1 MRKDNNI
8 EARAIRSTPV
18 INPDSR
24 TVEGYAVVFNSQSED
39 LGFYET
45 INPSAITEDVLKR
58 SDVFCL
64 FNHDQDKVLAR
75 SKYGTGSLQL
85 QLDER
90 GLKYTFQAPNTDLGN
105 ELLEY
110 LKRGDI
116 ESSSFAFV
124 VSTDEGSE
132 VWETRADGRQYREI
146 LKIDEL
152 FDVSP
157 VFNPA
162 YSSTSV
168 SQRALDKLNQLREMQ
183 DEKEKEVQDET
194 VEKTDE
200 VQEDKEVPTQEE
212 VEKKNTDTEDKE
224 EKEQDETVEKS
235 DEEVEEDKVE
245 DENKDNDVESEDKKE
260 DKEEARSA
268 RTHKHIN
275 INTMKE
281 QRFSLLK
288 AIRNVAE
295 NRQLDNVTAAVC
307 NEGMKEMRKAGLNT
321 VGQIYIPTMET
332 RAAVSVA
339 SEGVD
344 VVATD
349 LYDIIEP
356 LRAKNVLVQAGAKFY
371 TGLTNNAQIP
381 VMTGSNVNWA
391 GENVAATDGNVA
403 FKNVT
408 LTPKR
413 LTAYVDISKMLL
425 AQDSVGVENAI
436 RQDLI
441 NAINSKL
448 ESTILGKGAKSA
460 TTPAG
465 IFNGKTPT
473 KVTDFEGLVGLEAA
487 VEEANVL
494 GGISYIASPSAR
506 ASFRNMMKGSRGTA
520 QLAYVDGTLDGT
532 PVYSTSN
539 VEAKTFVV
547 GDFSNLAIGSW
558 GGLDI
563 VVDNYTQAVN
573 GMIRLVV
580 NAYFDAALIRPEA
593 FQFGTFAT
601 A

>member
-1 MRKDNNI
+1 MKNRNNLEI
-8 EARAIRSTPV
+8 RAISNDV
-18 INPDSR
+18 QVDSR
-24 TVEGYAVVFNSQSED
+24 NITGYAVVYESVSED
-39 LGFYET
+39 LGFRER
-45 INPSAITEDVLKR
+45 IMKGAITDDTIKK

-64 FNHDQDKVLAR
+64 LNHDPSKVLAR
-75 SKYGTGSLQL
+75 SKNGEGSLKL
-85 QLDER
+85 EIDEQ
-90 GLKYTFQAPNTDLGN
+90 GLKYSFAAPQTDLGN
-105 ELLEY
+105 EILEH
-110 LKRGDI
+110 LQRGEID
-116 ESSSFAFV
+116 SSSFAFT

-132 VWETRADGRQYREI
+132 RWYTVEGVQYRDI
-146 LKIDEL
+146 YRIDEL

-157 VFNPA
+157 VYQPA
-162 YSSTSV
+162 YQETTV
-168 SQRALDKLNQLREMQ
+168 SKRALEELEKQKTMQ
-183 DEKEKEVQDET
+183 DEKEKEVQEET

-212 VEKKNTDTEDKE
+212 VEKKNTDTED
-224 EKEQDETVEKS
+224 EKEVQEETVEKS
-235 DEEVEEDKVE
+235 DEEVVDEDK
-245 DENKDNDVESEDKKE
+245 DKDNDVEGE
-260 DKEEARSA
+260 DKEEETRSA

-307 NEGMKEMRKAGLNT
+307 NEGMKEMRAAGLNT

-391 GENVAATDGNVA
+391 GETAAATDGNVL
-403 FKNVT
+403 FNNVT

-425 AQDSVGVENAI
+425 AQDSIGVENAI

-473 KVTDFEGLVGLEAA
+473 KVTDFDGLVGLEAK

-520 QLAYVDGTLDGT
+520 QLAYTDGTLDGT

-558 GGLDI
+558 GGI
-563 VVDNYTQAVN
+563 N
-573 GMIRLVV
+573 
-580 NAYFDAALIRPEA
+580 
-593 FQFGTFAT
+593 
-601 A
+601 

>member
-1 MRKDNNI
+1 MKNRNNLEI
-8 EARAIRSTPV
+8 RAISNEV
-18 INPDSR
+18 LVDSR
-24 TVEGYAVVFNSQSED
+24 NITGYAVVFESNSED
-39 LGFYET
+39 LGFIER
-45 INPSAITEDVLKR
+45 IMKGAITDDTIKK

-64 FNHDQDKVLAR
+64 LNHDSTKVLAR
-75 SKYGTGSLQL
+75 SKYGEGSLKL
-85 QLDER
+85 EIDER
-90 GLKYTFQAPNTDLGN
+90 GLKYSFTAPQTDLGN
-105 ELLEY
+105 ELLEHIQ
-110 LKRGDI
+110 RGEID
-116 ESSSFAFV
+116 SSSFAFT
-124 VSTDEGSE
+124 VSLDEGSE
-132 VWETRADGRQYREI
+132 KWYTVDGVQYRDI
-146 LKIDEL
+146 YKIDEL
-152 FDVSP
+152 YDVSP
-157 VFNPA
+157 VYQPA
-162 YSSTSV
+162 YQETTV
-168 SQRALDKLNQLREMQ
+168 SKRALEELEKQKTMQ
-183 DEKEKEVQDET
+183 DEKEKEVQEET

-200 VQEDKEVPTQEE
+200 VQDEVPTQEE
-212 VEKKNTDTEDKE
+212 VEKKNTDTED
-224 EKEQDETVEKS
+224 EKEVQEEDTVEKS
-235 DEEVEEDKVE
+235 DEEVVEEDE
-245 DENKDNDVESEDKKE
+245 DKDNDVEGEDKE
-260 DKEEARSA
+260 DKEETRSA

-295 NRQLDNVTAAVC
+295 NRNLDPLTAKIVAD
-307 NEGMKEMRKAGLNT
+307 GQKEMRQAGLNT
-321 VGQIYIPTMET
+321 VGQLYIPTMET

-344 VVATD
+344 LVATD
-349 LYDIIEP
+349 LYDIVEP
-356 LRAKNVLVQAGAKFY
+356 LRAKNVLINAGAKFY
-371 TGLTNNAQIP
+371 TGLTGSAQIP
-381 VMTGSNVNWA
+381 VMSGSNVNWA
-391 GENVAATDGNVA
+391 AENGAATDGNPT
-403 FKNVT
+403 FSNVT

-473 KVTDFEGLVGLEAA
+473 KVTDFEGLVGLEAK

-494 GGISYIASPSAR
+494 GGISYIASPQAR

-547 GDFSNLAIGSW
+547 GDFSNLAIGQWS
-558 GGLDI
+558 GLDI
-563 VVDNYTQAVN
+563 VVDQYTQAAN

-580 NAYFDAALIRPEA
+580 NSYFDAAILRPEA
-593 FQFGTFAT
+593 FQYGTFAV
-601 A
+601 

>member
-8 EARAIRSTPV
+8 EIRATNSTPV
-18 INPDSR
+18 VSQDSR

-45 INPSAITEDVLKR
+45 INPAAITEEVLMR

-85 QLDER
+85 QLDEQ
-90 GLKYTFQAPNTDLGN
+90 GLKYTFQAPNTDIGN
-105 ELLEY
+105 SLLEY

-116 ESSSFAFV
+116 DSSSFAFT

-132 VWETRADGRQYREI
+132 VWTTGTDGRQYREI

-152 FDVSP
+152 HDVSP
-157 VFNPA
+157 VWNPA
-162 YSSTSV
+162 YTSTSV
-168 SQRALDKLNQLREMQ
+168 SQRTLDKLNQLREMQ

-200 VQEDKEVPTQEE
+200 VQEEKEVPTQEE
-212 VEKKNTDTEDKE
+212 VEKKNTDTED
-224 EKEQDETVEKS
+224 EKEVQEETVEKS
-235 DEEVEEDKVE
+235 DEEVVDEDK
-245 DENKDNDVESEDKKE
+245 DEDNDVEGEDME
-260 DKEEARSA
+260 DKETRSA
-268 RTHKHIN
+268 RTTHKHIN

-295 NRQLDNVTAAVC
+295 NRNFDPLTAKVVAD
-307 NEGMKEMRKAGLNT
+307 GQKEMRQAGLNT

-391 GENVAATDGNVA
+391 GETAAATDGNVL
-403 FKNVT
+403 FNNVT

-425 AQDSVGVENAI
+425 AQDSIGVENAI

-473 KVTDFEGLVGLEAA
+473 KVTDFEGLVGLEAK

-494 GGISYIASPSAR
+494 GGVSYIASPSAR

-520 QLAYVDGTLDGT
+520 QLAYTDGTLDGT

-593 FQFGTFAT
+593 FQFGTFAV
-601 A
+601 

>member
-8 EARAIRSTPV
+8 EIRATNSTPV
-18 INPDSR
+18 VSQDSR

-39 LGFYET
+39 LGFYEA
-45 INPSAITEDVLKR
+45 INPSAITEDVLMR

-85 QLDER
+85 QLDEQ
-90 GLKYTFQAPNTDLGN
+90 GLKYTFTAPNTDLGD

-110 LKRGDI
+110 LRRGDI
-116 ESSSFAFV
+116 DSSSFAFT

-132 VWETRADGRQYREI
+132 VWTTGTDGRQYREI
-146 LKIDEL
+146 HKIYAL
-152 FDVSP
+152 HDVSP
-157 VFNPA
+157 VWNSA

-168 SQRALDKLNQLREMQ
+168 SQRTLDKLNQLREMQ
-183 DEKEKEVQDET
+183 DEKEKDLQEET

-200 VQEDKEVPTQEE
+200 VQNEEVPTQEE
-212 VEKKNTDTEDKE
+212 VEKKNTDTEDKDVQVE
-224 EKEQDETVEKS
+224 DTVEKS
-235 DEEVEEDKVE
+235 DEEVVDEDK
-245 DENKDNDVESEDKKE
+245 DKDNDVEGE

-268 RTHKHIN
+268 THKHIN

-307 NEGMKEMRKAGLNT
+307 NEGMKEMRAAGLNT

-371 TGLTNNAQIP
+371 TGLTNSAQIP
-381 VMTGSNVNWA
+381 VMTGSNVGWA
-391 GENVAATDGNVA
+391 GETAAATDGNVL
-403 FKNVT
+403 FNNVT

-425 AQDSVGVENAI
+425 AQDSIGVENAI

-448 ESTILGKGAKSA
+448 ENTILGKGAKSA

-465 IFNGKTPT
+465 IFYGKTPT
-473 KVTDFEGLVGLEAA
+473 KVTDFEGLVGLEAK

-520 QLAYVDGTLDGT
+520 QLAYTDGTLDGT

-593 FQFGTFAT
+593 FQFGTFAV
-601 A
+601 

>member
-8 EARAIRSTPV
+8 EIRATNSTPV
-18 INPDSR
+18 VNQDSR

-45 INPSAITEDVLKR
+45 INPAAITEEVLMR

-85 QLDER
+85 QLDEQ
-90 GLKYTFQAPNTDLGN
+90 GLKYTFTAPNTDLGD

-110 LKRGDI
+110 LRRGDI
-116 ESSSFAFV
+116 DSSSFAFT

-132 VWETRADGRQYREI
+132 VWTTGTDGRQYREI
-146 LKIDEL
+146 LKIDSL
-152 FDVSP
+152 HDVSP
-157 VFNPA
+157 VWTPA

-168 SQRALDKLNQLREMQ
+168 SQRTLDKLNQLNQLREMQ
-183 DEKEKEVQDET
+183 DENEKEVQEET

-212 VEKKNTDTEDKE
+212 VEMKNTDTED
-224 EKEQDETVEKS
+224 EKEQEETVEKS
-235 DEEVEEDKVE
+235 DEVQEDKVE
-245 DENKDNDVESEDKKE
+245 DEDKDNDVEGEDKE
-260 DKEEARSA
+260 DKEETRSA
-268 RTHKHIN
+268 CTNKHIN

-307 NEGMKEMRKAGLNT
+307 NEGMKEMRAAGLNT

-381 VMTGSNVNWA
+381 VMTGSNVGWA
-391 GENVAATDGNVA
+391 GETAAATDGNVL
-403 FKNVT
+403 FNNVT

-425 AQDSVGVENAI
+425 AQDSIGVENAI

-460 TTPAG
+460 TSPAG

-473 KVTDFEGLVGLEAA
+473 KVTDFEGLVGLEAK

-520 QLAYVDGTLDGT
+520 QLAYVDGALDGT
-532 PVYSTSN
+532 PVFSTSN
-539 VEAKTFVV
+539 VESKTFVV

-558 GGLDI
+558 GGI
-563 VVDNYTQAVN
+563 N
-573 GMIRLVV
+573 
-580 NAYFDAALIRPEA
+580 
-593 FQFGTFAT
+593 
-601 A
+601 

>member
-8 EARAIRSTPV
+8 EIRATNSTPV
-18 INPDSR
+18 VSQDSR

-45 INPSAITEDVLKR
+45 INPAAITEEVLMR

-85 QLDER
+85 QLDEQ
-90 GLKYTFQAPNTDLGN
+90 GLKYTFTAPNTDLGD

-110 LKRGDI
+110 LRRGDI
-116 ESSSFAFV
+116 DSSSFAFT

-132 VWETRADGRQYREI
+132 VWTTGTDGRQYREI
-146 LKIDEL
+146 LKIDSL
-152 FDVSP
+152 HDVSP
-157 VFNPA
+157 VWTPA

-168 SQRALDKLNQLREMQ
+168 SQRTLDKLNQLREMQ

-212 VEKKNTDTEDKE
+212 VEKKNTDLEDKDVQE
-224 EKEQDETVEKS
+224 ETVEKS
-235 DEEVEEDKVE
+235 DEEVQDEDK
-245 DENKDNDVESEDKKE
+245 DKDNDVEGE
-260 DKEEARSA
+260 DKEEETRSA

-307 NEGMKEMRKAGLNT
+307 NEGMKEMRAAGLNT

-391 GENVAATDGNVA
+391 GETAAATDGNVL
-403 FKNVT
+403 FNNVT

-425 AQDSVGVENAI
+425 AQDSIGVENAI

-473 KVTDFEGLVGLEAA
+473 KVTDFEGLVGLEAK

-520 QLAYVDGTLDGT
+520 QLAYTDGTLDGT

-593 FQFGTFAT
+593 FQFGTFAV
-601 A
+601 

>member
-8 EARAIRSTPV
+8 EIRATNSTPV
-18 INPDSR
+18 VSPDSR

-39 LGFYET
+39 LGFFET
-45 INPSAITEDVLKR
+45 INPTAITEEVLMR

-85 QLDER
+85 QLDEQ
-90 GLKYTFQAPNTDLGN
+90 GLKYTFTAPNTDLGD

-110 LKRGDI
+110 LRRGDI
-116 ESSSFAFV
+116 DSSSFAFT

-132 VWETRADGRQYREI
+132 VWTTGTDGRQYREI
-146 LKIDEL
+146 LKIDSL
-152 FDVSP
+152 HDVSP
-157 VFNPA
+157 VWTPA

-168 SQRALDKLNQLREMQ
+168 SQRTLDKLNQLREMQ
-183 DEKEKEVQDET
+183 DEKEKDLQEET

-200 VQEDKEVPTQEE
+200 VQEEVPTQEE
-212 VEKKNTDTEDKE
+212 VEKKNTDTEDE
-224 EKEQDETVEKS
+224 NEVQVEDTVEKS
-235 DEEVEEDKVE
+235 DEEVVDED
-245 DENKDNDVESEDKKE
+245 KDNDVEGEDKE
-260 DKEEARSA
+260 EEARSA
-268 RTHKHIN
+268 RTTHKHIN

-307 NEGMKEMRKAGLNT
+307 NEGMKEMRAAGLNT

-371 TGLTNNAQIP
+371 TGLTNSAQIP

-391 GENVAATDGNVA
+391 GETAAATDGNVL
-403 FKNVT
+403 FNNVT

-425 AQDSVGVENAI
+425 AQDSIGVENAI

-473 KVTDFEGLVGLEAA
+473 KVTDFEGLVGLEAK

-520 QLAYVDGTLDGT
+520 QLAYTDGTLDGT

-563 VVDNYTQAVN
+563 CVDNYTQAVN

-593 FQFGTFAT
+593 FQFGTFAV
-601 A
+601 

>member
-8 EARAIRSTPV
+8 EIRATNSTPV
-18 INPDSR
+18 VSQDSR

-45 INPSAITEDVLKR
+45 INPAAITEDVLKR

-64 FNHDQDKVLAR
+64 LNHDIDKVLAR

-85 QLDER
+85 QLDEQ
-90 GLKYTFQAPNTDLGN
+90 GLKYTFTAPNTDLGD

-110 LKRGDI
+110 LRRGDI
-116 ESSSFAFV
+116 DSSSFAFT

-132 VWETRADGRQYREI
+132 VWTTGTDGRQYREI

-152 FDVSP
+152 HDVSP
-157 VFNPA
+157 VWNPA

-168 SQRALDKLNQLREMQ
+168 SQRTLDKLNQLREMQ
-183 DEKEKEVQDET
+183 DEKEKEVQELEET

-212 VEKKNTDTEDKE
+212 VEKKNTDTED
-224 EKEQDETVEKS
+224 EKEQEETVEKS
-235 DEEVEEDKVE
+235 DEEVVDEDK
-245 DENKDNDVESEDKKE
+245 DKDNDVEGEDKE
-260 DKEEARSA
+260 DKETRSA
-268 RTHKHIN
+268 RNKH

-295 NRQLDNVTAAVC
+295 NRQQDKVTAAVC
-307 NEGMKEMRKAGLNT
+307 NEGMKEMRAAGLNT

-371 TGLTNNAQIP
+371 TGLTNSAQIP

-391 GENVAATDGNVA
+391 GETAAATDGNVL
-403 FKNVT
+403 FNNVT

-425 AQDSVGVENAI
+425 AQDSIGVENAI

-448 ESTILGKGAKSA
+448 ENTILGKGAKSA

-473 KVTDFEGLVGLEAA
+473 KVTDFEGLVGLEAK

-494 GGISYIASPSAR
+494 GGVSYIASPSAR

-520 QLAYVDGTLDGT
+520 QLAYTDGTLDGT

-580 NAYFDAALIRPEA
+580 NAYFDAAIIRPEA
-593 FQFGTFAT
+593 FQYGTFAV
-601 A
+601 

>member
-1 MRKDNNI
+1 MKNRNNLEI
-8 EARAIRSTPV
+8 RAISNEV
-18 INPDSR
+18 QVDSR
-24 TVEGYAVVFNSQSED
+24 NITGYAVVFESNSED
-39 LGFYET
+39 LGFRER
-45 INPSAITEDVLKR
+45 IMKGAITDDTIKK

-64 FNHDQDKVLAR
+64 LNHDSTKVLAR
-75 SKYGTGSLQL
+75 SKYGEGSLKL
-85 QLDER
+85 EIDER
-90 GLKYTFQAPNTDLGN
+90 GLKYSFTAPNTDLGE
-105 ELLEY
+105 ELLEH
-110 LKRGDI
+110 LQRGEID
-116 ESSSFAFV
+116 SSSFAFT
-124 VSTDEGSE
+124 VSLDEGSE
-132 VWETRADGRQYREI
+132 KWYTVEGVQYRDI
-146 LKIDEL
+146 YKIDEL
-152 FDVSP
+152 YDVSP
-157 VFNPA
+157 VYQPA
-162 YSSTSV
+162 YQETTV
-168 SQRALDKLNQLREMQ
+168 SKRALVELEKHKTMQ

-212 VEKKNTDTEDKE
+212 VEKKNTDTED
-224 EKEQDETVEKS
+224 EKEVQVETVEKS
-235 DEEVEEDKVE
+235 DEEVQDEDK
-245 DENKDNDVESEDKKE
+245 DKDNDVEGE
-260 DKEEARSA
+260 DKEEETRSA

-281 QRFSLLK
+281 ERFSLLR

-295 NRQLDNVTAAVC
+295 NRQQDKVTAAVC
-307 NEGMKEMRKAGLNT
+307 NEGMKEMRAAGLNT

-391 GENVAATDGNVA
+391 GETAAATDGNVL
-403 FKNVT
+403 FNNVT

-425 AQDSVGVENAI
+425 AQDSIGVENAI

-473 KVTDFEGLVGLEAA
+473 KVTDCEGLVGLEAK

-494 GGISYIASPSAR
+494 GGVSYIASPSAR

-520 QLAYVDGTLDGT
+520 QLAYVDGALDGT

-593 FQFGTFAT
+593 FQYGTFAV
-601 A
+601 

>member
-124 VSTDEGSE
+124 VSADEGSE

-200 VQEDKEVPTQEE
+200 VQEDKEVPTPEE
-212 VEKKNTDTEDKE
+212 VEKKNTDTEDKDVQE
-224 EKEQDETVEKS
+224 ETVEKS

-245 DENKDNDVESEDKKE
+245 DEDKDNDVESEDKKE

-413 LTAYVDISKMLL
+413 LTAFVDISKMLL
-425 AQDSVGVENAI
+425 AQDSIGVENAI

-465 IFNGKTPT
+465 IFNAKTPT

-558 GGLDI
+558 GGI
-563 VVDNYTQAVN
+563 N
-573 GMIRLVV
+573 
-580 NAYFDAALIRPEA
+580 
-593 FQFGTFAT
+593 
-601 A
+601 

>member
-8 EARAIRSTPV
+8 EIRATNSTPV
-18 INPDSR
+18 VSQDSR

-45 INPSAITEDVLKR
+45 INPAAITEEVLKR

-85 QLDER
+85 QLDEQ
-90 GLKYTFQAPNTDLGN
+90 GLKYTFTAPNTDLGD

-110 LKRGDI
+110 LRRGDI
-116 ESSSFAFV
+116 DSSSFAFT

-132 VWETRADGRQYREI
+132 VWTTGTDGRQYREI

-152 FDVSP
+152 HDVSP
-157 VFNPA
+157 VWNPA

-168 SQRALDKLNQLREMQ
+168 SQRTLDKLNQLREMQ
-183 DEKEKEVQDET
+183 DEKEKEVQEET

-200 VQEDKEVPTQEE
+200 VQNEEVPTQEE

-224 EKEQDETVEKS
+224 VQEETVEKS
-235 DEEVEEDKVE
+235 DEEVVDEDK
-245 DENKDNDVESEDKKE
+245 DKDNDVEGEDKE
-260 DKEEARSA
+260 DKVETRSA

-307 NEGMKEMRKAGLNT
+307 NEGMKEMRAAGLNT

-391 GENVAATDGNVA
+391 GETAAATDGNVL
-403 FKNVT
+403 FNNVT

-413 LTAYVDISKMLL
+413 LTAFVDISKMLL
-425 AQDSVGVENAI
+425 AQDSIGVENAI

-473 KVTDFEGLVGLEAA
+473 KVTDFEGLVGLEAK

-520 QLAYVDGTLDGT
+520 QLAYTDGTLDGT

-558 GGLDI
+558 GGI
-563 VVDNYTQAVN
+563 N
-573 GMIRLVV
+573 
-580 NAYFDAALIRPEA
+580 
-593 FQFGTFAT
+593 
-601 A
+601 

>member
-8 EARAIRSTPV
+8 EIRATNSTPV
-18 INPDSR
+18 VSQDCR

-45 INPSAITEDVLKR
+45 INPAAITEDVLMR

-85 QLDER
+85 QLDEQ
-90 GLKYTFQAPNTDLGN
+90 GLKYSFNAPNTDLGD

-110 LKRGDI
+110 LRRGDI
-116 ESSSFAFV
+116 DSSSFAFT

-132 VWETRADGRQYREI
+132 VWTTGTDGRQYREI
-146 LKIDEL
+146 LKIDSL
-152 FDVSP
+152 HDVSP
-157 VFNPA
+157 VWTPA

-168 SQRALDKLNQLREMQ
+168 SQRTLDKLNQLREMQ

-212 VEKKNTDTEDKE
+212 VEKKNTDTEDDIE
-224 EKEQDETVEKS
+224 VQEETVEKS
-235 DEEVEEDKVE
+235 DEEVVDEDK
-245 DENKDNDVESEDKKE
+245 DKDKDNDVEGE
-260 DKEEARSA
+260 DKEEETRSA

-307 NEGMKEMRKAGLNT
+307 NEGMKEMRAAGLNT

-371 TGLTNNAQIP
+371 TGLTNSAQIP

-391 GENVAATDGNVA
+391 GETAAATDGNVL
-403 FKNVT
+403 FNNVT

-425 AQDSVGVENAI
+425 AQDSIGVENAI
-436 RQDLI
+436 RADLI

-448 ESTILGKGAKSA
+448 ENTILGKGAKSA
-460 TTPAG
+460 TSPAG

-473 KVTDFEGLVGLEAA
+473 KVTDFEGLVGLEAK

-520 QLAYVDGTLDGT
+520 QLAYTDGTLDGT

-593 FQFGTFAT
+593 FQFGTFAV
-601 A
+601 

>member
-1 MRKDNNI
+1 MKNRNNLEI
-8 EARAIRSTPV
+8 RAISNEV
-18 INPDSR
+18 QVDSR
-24 TVEGYAVVFNSQSED
+24 NITGYAVVFESNSED
-39 LGFYET
+39 LGFIER
-45 INPSAITEDVLKR
+45 IMKGAITDDTIKK

-64 FNHDQDKVLAR
+64 LNHDSTKVLAR
-75 SKYGTGSLQL
+75 SKYGEGSLKL
-85 QLDER
+85 EIDER
-90 GLKYTFQAPNTDLGN
+90 GLKYSFTAPNTDLGE
-105 ELLEY
+105 ELLEH
-110 LKRGDI
+110 LQRGEID
-116 ESSSFAFV
+116 SSSFAFT
-124 VSTDEGSE
+124 VSLDEGSE
-132 VWETRADGRQYREI
+132 KWYTVEGVQYRDI
-146 LKIDEL
+146 YKIDEL
-152 FDVSP
+152 YDVSP
-157 VFNPA
+157 VYQPA
-162 YSSTSV
+162 YQETTV
-168 SQRALDKLNQLREMQ
+168 SKRALVELEKHKTMQ
-183 DEKEKEVQDET
+183 DEKEKEVQEET

-212 VEKKNTDTEDKE
+212 VEKKNTETED
-224 EKEQDETVEKS
+224 EKEVQVEETVEKS
-235 DEEVEEDKVE
+235 DEEVVDEDK
-245 DENKDNDVESEDKKE
+245 DKDNDVEGE
-260 DKEEARSA
+260 DKEEETRSA

-281 QRFSLLK
+281 ERFSLLK

-307 NEGMKEMRKAGLNT
+307 NEGMKEMRAAGLNT

-371 TGLTNNAQIP
+371 TGLTNSAQIP

-391 GENVAATDGNVA
+391 GETAAATDGNVL
-403 FKNVT
+403 FNNVT

-425 AQDSVGVENAI
+425 AQDSIGVENAI

-448 ESTILGKGAKSA
+448 ENTILGKGAKSA
-460 TTPAG
+460 TSPAG

-473 KVTDFEGLVGLEAA
+473 KVTDFEGLVGLEAK

-520 QLAYVDGTLDGT
+520 QLAYTDGTLDGT

-558 GGLDI
+558 GGI
-563 VVDNYTQAVN
+563 N
-573 GMIRLVV
+573 
-580 NAYFDAALIRPEA
+580 
-593 FQFGTFAT
+593 
-601 A
+601 

>member
-8 EARAIRSTPV
+8 EIRATNSTPV
-18 INPDSR
+18 VSQDSR

-45 INPSAITEDVLKR
+45 INPSAITEEVLMR

-85 QLDER
+85 QLDEQ
-90 GLKYTFQAPNTDLGN
+90 GLKYTFTAPQTDLGN

-110 LKRGDI
+110 LRRGDI
-116 ESSSFAFV
+116 DSSSFAFT

-132 VWETRADGRQYREI
+132 VWTTGTDGRQYREI
-146 LKIDEL
+146 LKIDSL
-152 FDVSP
+152 HDVSP
-157 VFNPA
+157 VWTPA

-168 SQRALDKLNQLREMQ
+168 SQRTLDKLNQLREMQ
-183 DEKEKEVQDET
+183 DEKEKELQVET

-224 EKEQDETVEKS
+224 VQVDETVEKS
-235 DEEVEEDKVE
+235 DEEVVDEDK
-245 DENKDNDVESEDKKE
+245 DKDNDVEGE
-260 DKEEARSA
+260 DKEETRSA
-268 RTHKHIN
+268 RTTHKHIN

-307 NEGMKEMRKAGLNT
+307 NEGMKEMRAAGLNT

-391 GENVAATDGNVA
+391 GETAAATDGNVL
-403 FKNVT
+403 FNNVT

-425 AQDSVGVENAI
+425 AQDSIGVENAI
-436 RQDLI
+436 RADLI

-448 ESTILGKGAKSA
+448 ENTILGKGAKSA

-473 KVTDFEGLVGLEAA
+473 KVTDFEGLVGLEAK

-520 QLAYVDGTLDGT
+520 QLAYTDGTLDGT

-593 FQFGTFAT
+593 FQFGTFAV
-601 A
+601 

>member
-8 EARAIRSTPV
+8 EIRATNSTPV
-18 INPDSR
+18 VNQDSR

-45 INPSAITEDVLKR
+45 INPAAITEEVLMR

-85 QLDER
+85 QLDEQ
-90 GLKYTFQAPNTDLGN
+90 GLKYTFTAPNTDLGD

-110 LKRGDI
+110 LRRGDI
-116 ESSSFAFV
+116 DSSSFAFT

-132 VWETRADGRQYREI
+132 VWTTGTDGRQYREI

-152 FDVSP
+152 HDVSP
-157 VFNPA
+157 VWNPA

-168 SQRALDKLNQLREMQ
+168 SQRTLDKLNQLREMQ
-183 DEKEKEVQDET
+183 NEKEKEVQEET

-224 EKEQDETVEKS
+224 VQVDETVEKS
-235 DEEVEEDKVE
+235 DEEVEE

-307 NEGMKEMRKAGLNT
+307 NEGLKEMRAAGLNT

-381 VMTGSNVNWA
+381 VMTGSNVGWA

-413 LTAYVDISKMLL
+413 LTAFVDISKMLL

-520 QLAYVDGTLDGT
+520 QLAYTDGTLDGT

-558 GGLDI
+558 GGLD
-563 VVDNYTQAVN
+563 VQVDPYTQACN

-580 NAYFDAALIRPEA
+580 NAYFDAAQIRPEA
-593 FQFGTFAT
+593 FQYGTFAT

>member
-8 EARAIRSTPV
+8 EIRATNSTPV
-18 INPDSR
+18 VNQDSR

-45 INPSAITEDVLKR
+45 INPSAITEEVLKR

-85 QLDER
+85 QLDEQ
-90 GLKYTFQAPNTDLGN
+90 GLKYTFTAPNTDLGD

-116 ESSSFAFV
+116 DSSSFAFT

-132 VWETRADGRQYREI
+132 VWTTGTDGRQYREI

-152 FDVSP
+152 HDVSP
-157 VFNPA
+157 VWNPA

-168 SQRALDKLNQLREMQ
+168 SQRTLDKLNQLREMQ
-183 DEKEKEVQDET
+183 DEKEKEVQEQEET

-200 VQEDKEVPTQEE
+200 VQNDEVPTQEE
-212 VEKKNTDTEDKE
+212 VEKKNTDTED
-224 EKEQDETVEKS
+224 EKEQVEETVEKS
-235 DEEVEEDKVE
+235 DEEVVDEDK
-245 DENKDNDVESEDKKE
+245 DKDNDVEGE
-260 DKEEARSA
+260 DKEEDKETRSA
-268 RTHKHIN
+268 TQKHIN

-295 NRQLDNVTAAVC
+295 NRQQDKVTAAVC
-307 NEGMKEMRKAGLNT
+307 NEGMKEMRAAGLNT

-391 GENVAATDGNVA
+391 GETAAATDGNVLYN
-403 FKNVT
+403 NVT

-425 AQDSVGVENAI
+425 AQDSIGVENAI

-448 ESTILGKGAKSA
+448 ENTILGKGAKSA

-473 KVTDFEGLVGLEAA
+473 KVTDFEGLVGLEAK

-520 QLAYVDGTLDGT
+520 QLAYTDGTLDGT

-558 GGLDI
+558 GGI
-563 VVDNYTQAVN
+563 N
-573 GMIRLVV
+573 
-580 NAYFDAALIRPEA
+580 
-593 FQFGTFAT
+593 
-601 A
+601 

>member
-8 EARAIRSTPV
+8 EVRAIRSTPV
-18 INPDSR
+18 VNPDSR

-45 INPSAITEDVLKR
+45 INPAAITEEVLKR

-85 QLDER
+85 QLDEQ
-90 GLKYTFQAPNTDLGN
+90 GLKYTFTAPNTDLGD

-110 LKRGDI
+110 LRRGDI
-116 ESSSFAFV
+116 DSSSFAFT

-132 VWETRADGRQYREI
+132 VWTTGTDGRQYREI

-152 FDVSP
+152 HDVSP
-157 VFNPA
+157 VWNPA
-162 YSSTSV
+162 YTSTSV

-183 DEKEKEVQDET
+183 DEKEKEVQEET

-235 DEEVEEDKVE
+235 DEEVE
-245 DENKDNDVESEDKKE
+245 DENKDNDVEGE
-260 DKEEARSA
+260 DKEEYKETRSA
-268 RTHKHIN
+268 RTQKHIN

-295 NRQLDNVTAAVC
+295 NKQQDKVTAAVC
-307 NEGMKEMRKAGLNT
+307 NEGMKEMRAAGLNT

-391 GENVAATDGNVA
+391 GETAAATDGNVL
-403 FKNVT
+403 FNNVT

-425 AQDSVGVENAI
+425 AQDSIGVENAI

-460 TTPAG
+460 TSPAG

-473 KVTDFEGLVGLEAA
+473 KVTDFEGLVGLEAK

-520 QLAYVDGTLDGT
+520 QLAYTDGTLDGT

-593 FQFGTFAT
+593 FQYGTFAV
-601 A
+601 

>member
-1 MRKDNNI
+1 MRMDNNI
-8 EARAIRSTPV
+8 EIRATNSTPV
-18 INPDSR
+18 VSQDSR

-45 INPSAITEDVLKR
+45 INPAAITEEVLLR
-58 SDVFCL
+58 SDVYCL

-90 GLKYTFQAPNTDLGN
+90 GLKYTFTAPNTDLGD

-110 LKRGDI
+110 LRRGDI
-116 ESSSFAFV
+116 DSSSFAFT

-132 VWETRADGRQYREI
+132 VWTTGTDGRQYREI

-152 FDVSP
+152 HDVSP
-157 VFNPA
+157 VWNPA

-168 SQRALDKLNQLREMQ
+168 SQRTLDKLNQLREMQ
-183 DEKEKEVQDET
+183 DEKEKELQEVT
-194 VEKTDE
+194 VEKTDEE

-212 VEKKNTDTEDKE
+212 VEKKNTDTED
-224 EKEQDETVEKS
+224 EKEIEETVEKS
-235 DEEVEEDKVE
+235 DEEVVDEDK
-245 DENKDNDVESEDKKE
+245 DKDNDVEGEDKE
-260 DKEEARSA
+260 DKETRSA
-268 RTHKHIN
+268 QTHKHIN

-307 NEGMKEMRKAGLNT
+307 NEGMKEMRAAGLNT

-391 GENVAATDGNVA
+391 GETAAATDGNVL
-403 FKNVT
+403 FNNVT

-425 AQDSVGVENAI
+425 AQDSVGVENAL

-448 ESTILGKGAKSA
+448 ENTILGKGAKSA

-473 KVTDFEGLVGLEAA
+473 KVTDFEGLVGLEAK

-520 QLAYVDGTLDGT
+520 QLAYTDGTLDGT

-539 VEAKTFVV
+539 VESKTFVV

-593 FQFGTFAT
+593 FQYGTFAV
-601 A
+601 

>member
-8 EARAIRSTPV
+8 EIRATNSTPV
-18 INPDSR
+18 VSQDSR

-45 INPSAITEDVLKR
+45 INPAAITEDVLMR

-75 SKYGTGSLQL
+75 SKNGTGSLQL
-85 QLDER
+85 QLDEQ
-90 GLKYTFQAPNTDLGN
+90 GLKYTFTAPNTDLGD

-110 LKRGDI
+110 LRRGDI
-116 ESSSFAFV
+116 DSSSFAFT

-132 VWETRADGRQYREI
+132 VWTTGTDGRQYREI

-152 FDVSP
+152 HDVSP
-157 VFNPA
+157 VWNPA

-168 SQRALDKLNQLREMQ
+168 SQRTLDKLNQLREMQ

-212 VEKKNTDTEDKE
+212 VEKKNTDTEDE
-224 EKEQDETVEKS
+224 NVQEDTVEKS
-235 DEEVEEDKVE
+235 DEEVQGEDK
-245 DENKDNDVESEDKKE
+245 DKDNDVEGE

-268 RTHKHIN
+268 RTTHKHIN

-307 NEGMKEMRKAGLNT
+307 NEGMKEMRAAGLNT

-332 RAAVSVA
+332 RAAVTVA
-339 SEGVD
+339 SEGAD

-391 GENVAATDGNVA
+391 GETAAATDGNVL
-403 FKNVT
+403 FNNVT

-473 KVTDFEGLVGLEAA
+473 KVTDFEGLVGLEAK

-520 QLAYVDGTLDGT
+520 QLAYTDGTLDGT

-593 FQFGTFAT
+593 FQYGTFAV
-601 A
+601 

>member
-8 EARAIRSTPV
+8 EIRATNSTPV
-18 INPDSR
+18 VSQDSR

-85 QLDER
+85 QLDEQ
-90 GLKYTFQAPNTDLGN
+90 GLKYTFTAPNTDLGD

-110 LKRGDI
+110 LRRGDI
-116 ESSSFAFV
+116 DSSSFAFT

-132 VWETRADGRQYREI
+132 VWTTGTDGRQYREI

-152 FDVSP
+152 HDVSP
-157 VFNPA
+157 VWNPA
-162 YSSTSV
+162 YTSTSV
-168 SQRALDKLNQLREMQ
+168 SQRTLDKLNQLREMQ
-183 DEKEKEVQDET
+183 DEKEKEVQEET

-200 VQEDKEVPTQEE
+200 VQNVEVPTQEE
-212 VEKKNTDTEDKE
+212 VEKKNTDTEDKDVQVE
-224 EKEQDETVEKS
+224 ETVEKS
-235 DEEVEEDKVE
+235 DEEVVDEDK
-245 DENKDNDVESEDKKE
+245 DKDNDVEGEDKE
-260 DKEEARSA
+260 DKETRST

-295 NRQLDNVTAAVC
+295 NKQQDKVTTAVC
-307 NEGMKEMRKAGLNT
+307 NEGMKEMRAAGLNT
-321 VGQIYIPTMET
+321 VGQIYIPTLET

-391 GENVAATDGNVA
+391 GETAAATDGNVL
-403 FKNVT
+403 FNNVT

-425 AQDSVGVENAI
+425 AQDSIGVENAI

-460 TTPAG
+460 TSPAG

-473 KVTDFEGLVGLEAA
+473 KVTDFEGLVGLEAK

-520 QLAYVDGTLDGT
+520 QLAYTDGTLDGT

-593 FQFGTFAT
+593 FQFGTFAV
-601 A
+601 

>member
-1 MRKDNNI
+1 MKNRNNLEI
-8 EARAIRSTPV
+8 RAISNEV
-18 INPDSR
+18 QVDSR
-24 TVEGYAVVFNSQSED
+24 NITGYAVVFESNSED
-39 LGFYET
+39 LGFIER
-45 INPSAITEDVLKR
+45 IMKGAITDDTIKK

-64 FNHDQDKVLAR
+64 LNHDSTKVLAR
-75 SKYGTGSLQL
+75 SKYGEGSLKL
-85 QLDER
+85 EIDER
-90 GLKYTFQAPNTDLGN
+90 GLKYSFTAPQTDLGN
-105 ELLEY
+105 ELLEH
-110 LKRGDI
+110 LQRGEID
-116 ESSSFAFV
+116 SSSFAFT
-124 VSTDEGSE
+124 VSLDEGSE
-132 VWETRADGRQYREI
+132 KWYTVEGVQYRDI
-146 LKIDEL
+146 YKIVEL

-157 VFNPA
+157 VYQPA
-162 YSSTSV
+162 YQETTV
-168 SQRALDKLNQLREMQ
+168 SKRTLNKLNQLREMQ

-224 EKEQDETVEKS
+224 EVQEETVEKS
-235 DEEVEEDKVE
+235 DEEVVDEDK
-245 DENKDNDVESEDKKE
+245 DKDNDVESEDK
-260 DKEEARSA
+260 EETRSA

-295 NRQLDNVTAAVC
+295 NRQQDKVTAAVC
-307 NEGMKEMRKAGLNT
+307 NEGMKEMRAAGLNT

-391 GENVAATDGNVA
+391 GETAAATDGNVL
-403 FKNVT
+403 FNNVT

-425 AQDSVGVENAI
+425 AQDSIGVENAI

-460 TTPAG
+460 TSPAG

-473 KVTDFEGLVGLEAA
+473 KVTDFEGLVGLEAK

-520 QLAYVDGTLDGT
+520 QLAYTDGTLDGT

-593 FQFGTFAT
+593 FQFGTFAV
-601 A
+601 

>member
-8 EARAIRSTPV
+8 EVRATNSTPV
-18 INPDSR
+18 VSQDSR

-45 INPSAITEDVLKR
+45 INPTAITEEVLMR

-85 QLDER
+85 QLDEQ
-90 GLKYTFQAPNTDLGN
+90 GLKYTFTAPNTDLGD

-110 LKRGDI
+110 LRRGDI
-116 ESSSFAFV
+116 DSSSFAFT

-132 VWETRADGRQYREI
+132 VWTTGTDGRQYREI

-152 FDVSP
+152 HDVSP
-157 VFNPA
+157 VWNPA
-162 YSSTSV
+162 YTSTTV
-168 SQRALDKLNQLREMQ
+168 SQRTLDKLNQLREMQ
-183 DEKEKEVQDET
+183 DEKEKEVQEET

-212 VEKKNTDTEDKE
+212 VEKKNAETEDE
-224 EKEQDETVEKS
+224 GVQEETVEKS
-235 DEEVEEDKVE
+235 DEEVVDEDK
-245 DENKDNDVESEDKKE
+245 DKDNDVEGE
-260 DKEEARSA
+260 DKEEETRSA

-307 NEGMKEMRKAGLNT
+307 NEGMKEMTAAGLNT

-371 TGLTNNAQIP
+371 TGLTNSAQIP

-391 GENVAATDGNVA
+391 GETAAATDGNVL
-403 FKNVT
+403 FNNVT

-425 AQDSVGVENAI
+425 AQDSIGVENAI

-460 TTPAG
+460 TSPAG

-473 KVTDFEGLVGLEAA
+473 KVTDFEGLVGLEAK

-520 QLAYVDGTLDGT
+520 QLAYTDGTLDGT

-593 FQFGTFAT
+593 FQFGTFAV
-601 A
+601 

>member
-8 EARAIRSTPV
+8 EIRATNSTPV
-18 INPDSR
+18 VSQDSR

-45 INPSAITEDVLKR
+45 INPSAITEEVLKR

-85 QLDER
+85 QLDEQ
-90 GLKYTFQAPNTDLGN
+90 GLKYTFQAPNTDIGN
-105 ELLEY
+105 SLLEY

-116 ESSSFAFV
+116 DSSSFAFT

-132 VWETRADGRQYREI
+132 VWTTGTDGRQYREI

-152 FDVSP
+152 HDVSP
-157 VFNPA
+157 VWNPA

-168 SQRALDKLNQLREMQ
+168 SQRTLDKLNQLREMQ
-183 DEKEKEVQDET
+183 DEKEKEVQEET

-212 VEKKNTDTEDKE
+212 VEKKNTDTED
-224 EKEQDETVEKS
+224 EKEVQVETVEKS
-235 DEEVEEDKVE
+235 DEEVVDEDK
-245 DENKDNDVESEDKKE
+245 DKDNDVEGEDKE
-260 DKEEARSA
+260 EEARSA

-307 NEGMKEMRKAGLNT
+307 NEGMKEMRAAGLNT

-349 LYDIIEP
+349 LYNIIEP

-391 GENVAATDGNVA
+391 GETAAATDGNVL
-403 FKNVT
+403 FNNVT

-473 KVTDFEGLVGLEAA
+473 KVTDFEGLVGLEAK

-520 QLAYVDGTLDGT
+520 QLAYTDGTLDGT

-573 GMIRLVV
+573 GMIRLIV

-593 FQFGTFAT
+593 FQYGTFAV
-601 A
+601 

>member
-8 EARAIRSTPV
+8 EVRAIRSTPV
-18 INPDSR
+18 VSQDSR

-45 INPSAITEDVLKR
+45 INPAAITEEVLMR

-85 QLDER
+85 QLDEQ
-90 GLKYTFQAPNTDLGN
+90 GLKYTFTAPNTDLGD

-110 LKRGDI
+110 LRRGDI
-116 ESSSFAFV
+116 DSSSFAFT

-132 VWETRADGRQYREI
+132 VWTTGTDDRQYREI

-152 FDVSP
+152 HDVSP
-157 VFNPA
+157 VWNPA

-168 SQRALDKLNQLREMQ
+168 SQRTLDKLNQLREMQ
-183 DEKEKEVQDET
+183 DEKEKEVQEET
-194 VEKTDE
+194 VEKIDE
-200 VQEDKEVPTQEE
+200 VQNDEVPTQEE
-212 VEKKNTDTEDKE
+212 VEKKNTDTED
-224 EKEQDETVEKS
+224 EKEVQEDTVEKS
-235 DEEVEEDKVE
+235 DEEVVDEDK
-245 DENKDNDVESEDKKE
+245 DKDNDVEGE
-260 DKEEARSA
+260 DKEEETRSA

-307 NEGMKEMRKAGLNT
+307 NAGLKEMRAAGLNT

-391 GENVAATDGNVA
+391 GETAAATDGNVLYN
-403 FKNVT
+403 NVT

-425 AQDSVGVENAI
+425 AQDSIGVENAI

-448 ESTILGKGAKSA
+448 ENTILGKGAKSA

-473 KVTDFEGLVGLEAA
+473 KVTDFEGLVGLEAK

-520 QLAYVDGTLDGT
+520 QLAYTDGTLDGT

-593 FQFGTFAT
+593 FQFGTFAV
-601 A
+601 

>member
-8 EARAIRSTPV
+8 EIRATNSTPLV
-18 INPDSR
+18 NPDSR

-45 INPSAITEDVLKR
+45 INPAAITEDVLMR

-64 FNHDQDKVLAR
+64 FNHDLDKVLAR

-85 QLDER
+85 QLDEQ
-90 GLKYTFQAPNTDLGN
+90 GLKYTFTAPNTDLGD

-110 LKRGDI
+110 LRRGDI
-116 ESSSFAFV
+116 DSSSFAFT

-132 VWETRADGRQYREI
+132 VWTTGTDGRQYREI
-146 LKIDEL
+146 LKINEL
-152 FDVSP
+152 HDVSP
-157 VFNPA
+157 VWNPA

-168 SQRALDKLNQLREMQ
+168 SQRTLDKLNQLREMQ
-183 DEKEKEVQDET
+183 DEKEKEVQEET

-212 VEKKNTDTEDKE
+212 VEKKNTDTEDEKDKE
-224 EKEQDETVEKS
+224 VQEETVEKS
-235 DEEVEEDKVE
+235 DEEVVDEDK
-245 DENKDNDVESEDKKE
+245 DKDNDVEGEDKE
-260 DKEEARSA
+260 DKEETRSA
-268 RTHKHIN
+268 RNKHIN

-307 NEGMKEMRKAGLNT
+307 NEGLKEMRAAGLNT
-321 VGQIYIPTMET
+321 VGQIYIPSMET

-339 SEGVD
+339 SEGAD

-371 TGLTNNAQIP
+371 TGLTNSAQIP

-391 GENVAATDGNVA
+391 GETAAATDGNVL
-403 FKNVT
+403 FNNVT

-425 AQDSVGVENAI
+425 AQDSIGVENAI

-460 TTPAG
+460 TSPAG

-473 KVTDFEGLVGLEAA
+473 KVTDFEGLVGLEAK

-494 GGISYIASPSAR
+494 GGMSYIASPSAR

-520 QLAYVDGTLDGT
+520 QLAYTDGTLDGT

-593 FQFGTFAT
+593 FQYGTFAV
-601 A
+601 